1 MKRLTRKT
9 WLPGTARSSELLHIS
24 RSILVGNHCGIDHW
38 SRQCVKQVTRLSAYQ
53 LDRRSAKAAW
63 HNPEPIMRFACIL
76 IALATLSGGAILPHS
91 QANAETW
98 TPLFNGKNLDGWT
111 VAYAN
116 TAVDS
121 RPASALFEVADGA
134 IHAYSKDAAGS
145 AQSQAYI
152 QTVSDYSDYHLRL
165 EYRWGEKKFLP
176 RLDLVRDA
184 GLLYHVYG
192 AAPEAWPRSAE
203 FQIQE
208 GDTGDLWAIST
219 RVTSTADPKTGLYAA
234 PEEGG
239 TTLTVGAYDD
249 FERVPHANLNLEK
262 PGWNTIDLIVRG
274 DSAVYMVNG
283 VVNMKVT
290 DIKSF
295 DTASQSWVRLDHGK
309 IALQAEYAEVY
320 YRNIQIKKLAP
331 SAP

>member
-1 MKRLTRKT
+1 
-9 WLPGTARSSELLHIS
+9 
-24 RSILVGNHCGIDHW
+24 
-38 SRQCVKQVTRLSAYQ
+38 
-53 LDRRSAKAAW
+53 
-63 HNPEPIMRFACIL
+63 MRVVCIL
-76 IALATLSGGAILPHS
+76 AALITLSGCTTLPQQ
-91 QANAETW
+91 QAAVETW
-98 TPLFNGKNLDGWT
+98 TPLFNGRNLDGWT

-116 TAVDS
+116 KAVDS

-134 IHAYSKDAAGS
+134 IHAYAQDVAGS
-145 AQSQAYI
+145 PQSQAYI

-165 EYRWGEKKFLP
+165 EYRWGEKRFAP
-176 RLDLVRDA
+176 RVDVVRDA

-192 AAPEAWPRSAE
+192 AAPEAWPRGAE

-219 RVTSTADPKTGLYAA
+219 RVSSTTDPKTGLYAA
-234 PEEGG
+234 PEAGG
-239 TTLTVGAYDD
+239 MPVTVGAYDG
-249 FERVPHANLNLEK
+249 FERVRHAQLNLEK
-262 PGWNTIDLIVRG
+262 PDWNTIDLIVHG

-320 YRNIQIKKLAP
+320 YRNIEIQKLAP

>member
-1 MKRLTRKT
+1 
-9 WLPGTARSSELLHIS
+9 
-24 RSILVGNHCGIDHW
+24 
-38 SRQCVKQVTRLSAYQ
+38 
-53 LDRRSAKAAW
+53 
-63 HNPEPIMRFACIL
+63 MRIVCIL
-76 IALATLSGGAILPHS
+76 AAIVTLSGCTTLPQP
-91 QANAETW
+91 QARTETW
-98 TPLFNGKNLDGWT
+98 TPLFNGRNLDGWT
-111 VAYAN
+111 AAYAN
-116 TAVDS
+116 TAVDN
-121 RPASALFEVADGA
+121 RPASALFDVEDGA
-134 IHAYSKDAAGS
+134 IHAYAKDVAGS

-152 QTVSDYSDYHLRL
+152 QTVSDYGDYHLRL

-192 AAPEAWPRSAE
+192 AAPDAWPRSAE

-219 RVTSTADPKTGLYAA
+219 RVTSTTDPKTGLYAA
-234 PEEGG
+234 PEAGG
-239 TTLTVGAYDD
+239 APVTLGGYDD
-249 FERVPHANLNLEK
+249 FERVRHAPLNLEK

-295 DTASQSWVRLDHGK
+295 DTASQSWIRLDRGR

>member
-1 MKRLTRKT
+1 M
-9 WLPGTARSSELLHIS
+9 HIV
-24 RSILVGNHCGIDHW
+24 RVL
-38 SRQCVKQVTRLSAYQ
+38 A
-53 LDRRSAKAAW
+53 
-63 HNPEPIMRFACIL
+63 
-76 IALATLSGGAILPHS
+76 ALATLSVCAT
-91 QANAETW
+91 QAQSGTEAWE
-98 TPLFNGKNLDGWT
+98 PLFNGKNLDGWT

-116 TAVDS
+116 PAIDS

-134 IHAYSKDAAGS
+134 IHAYSKDAAGT

-152 QTVSDYSDYHLRL
+152 QTTSDYSDYHLRL

-192 AAPEAWPRSAE
+192 AEPDAWPRSAE

-219 RVTSTADPKTGLYAA
+219 RATSTKNPETGVYAT
-234 PEEGG
+234 PEKGG
-239 TTLTVGAYDD
+239 TPVTVGAYDG
-249 FERVPHANLNLEK
+249 FERVRHAQLNLEK

-283 VVNMKVT
+283 VVNMTVT
-290 DIKSF
+290 DLKSF
-295 DTASQSWVRLDHGK
+295 DVASQSWVRLDHGK

-320 YRNIQIKKLAP
+320 YRNIQIKKLEP